1 MKKLIAILAA
11 ISMVMMFGTTVLA
24 VNPWENDGDRVDV
37 EIDVA
42 AITELWSNLGTGQA
56 RSGTPAPVLD
66 ITNAGG
72 IIPATGKVTDGINV
86 NSNVNTDIS
95 VEILVTTD
103 IPTGTRF
110 HVIIA
115 PTNSATYNCVGA
127 WGEGAVVGGVI
138 VENVTVAA
146 GGKVI
151 TWDRRAAG
159 YEGFNVP
166 GYTIA
171 AFSGTAAINSVPT
184 VVDYAADSIH
194 EMPAIQNETP
204 TILWTIAV
212 AP

>member
-115 PTNSATYNCVGA
+115 PTNSASYNGVFA
-127 WGEGAVVGGVI
+127 WVNGVVRDGVTVI
-138 VENVTVAA
+138 NVTFAA
-146 GGKVI
+146 GGQVI
-151 TWDRRAAG
+151 TWDRRTSG
-159 YEGFNVP
+159 HVGTP
-166 GYTIA
+166 I
-171 AFSGTAAINSVPT
+171 GTAVLAFTGTAGINSVST
-184 VVDYAADSIH
+184 VVDYAADAIH
-194 EMPAIQNETP
+194 EMPAVGTVTP
-204 TILWTIAV
+204 TILWTISQT
-212 AP
+212 P